1 MRNVLQAITASLLLA
16 GECLAAA
23 PTARP
28 SIADFAQPPIAVGA
42 QLSADGKLLAARS
55 WTGDVSRILVF
66 DATDAAKP
74 PRVISLGKTDVTS
87 ITWAGG
93 DRLLLRIR
101 RYERIYDQTYPMTRL
116 IVVDISTGE
125 SRIADPNNRGLL
137 GGDVLYTDP
146 EGRTALVA
154 SQDTIFDSPAVKRV
168 DLATGK
174 ATIVEKPRPDVW
186 DWYADS
192 DGVVRA
198 GLAYSE
204 RSWKLFYRDKA
215 GEPLRV
221 IRGKF
226 DKNADSSVDRFTFGQ
241 SGTGTIVTNE
251 RTGRFAVYRYDFKTG
266 TVGEPIFED
275 SEVDVTG
282 VWGDRWS
289 GDLAGIE
296 YENDRKR
303 FLWLDPELKKVQA
316 KLDKALPNMV
326 NEIVSRSRD
335 NAKLLIYSSSAS
347 DPGTY
352 YLLDQKT
359 LRMNPVY
366 APLARI
372 DPALLSPTTSLRY
385 TARDGLSIPAYLTLP
400 KGIEGKQLPL
410 IVMPHGGP
418 FLRDSWEYD
427 SMVQFLASRGYG
439 VFQPQF
445 RGSTGYG
452 KSFVEKGYGQ
462 WGRAMQDDLDDGL
475 DHLVKSG
482 VADPRRVCIVGAS
495 YGGYAALWG
504 AIRNPERYRC
514 AASLAGVTDLD
525 AQLKA
530 NRKTFS
536 ATRYFREWKTIV
548 AGEQKI
554 DLATV
559 SPLQQ
564 AGRLKVPVLIGH
576 GEKDEVVPVQQGR
589 AMVEALRRE
598 RADVTSVFY
607 PGSGHDLEGDGDL
620 ADYLGRLEAFL
631 SKNNP
636 AG

>member
-1 MRNVLQAITASLLLA
+1 MRSVLQATVLGLLLA
-16 GECLAAA
+16 SEGLAAQPA
-23 PTARP
+23 SRP
-28 SIADFAQPPIAVGA
+28 SIADFAEPPVATGA
-42 QLSADGKLLAARS
+42 RLSADGKLLAARS
-55 WTGDVSRILVF
+55 WQGDTSRILIF
-66 DATDAAKP
+66 DATNPSKP
-74 PRVISLGKTDVTS
+74 PRALPLGKSDVTS
-87 ITWAGG
+87 ISWAGAN
-93 DRLLLRIR
+93 RLLLRVR
-101 RYERIYDQTYPMTRL
+101 KYEKLFDQVYPFTRL
-116 IVVDISTGE
+116 IVVDIDTGQ
-125 SRIADPNNRGLL
+125 SRVADPANQGVL

-146 EGRTALVA
+146 DGQTALVA
-154 SQDTIFDSPAVKRV
+154 SQDTIFDTPAVKRV

-174 ATIVEKPRPDVW
+174 ATLVEKPRPDVW

-198 GLAYSE
+198 GFAYDN
-204 RSWKLFYRDKA
+204 RAWKLFYRDKA
-215 GEPLRV
+215 GEPLRT
-221 IRGKF
+221 IKGKF
-226 DKNADSSVDRFTFGQ
+226 DKNSDSSVDRFTFGRA
-241 SGTGTIVTNE
+241 GTGTIITNE
-251 RTGRFAVYRYDFKTG
+251 RTGRFGVYRYDFTSG
-266 TVGEPIFED
+266 SIGEAIFED
-275 SEVDVTG
+275 PEVDVTG

-289 GDLAGIE
+289 GDISGIE

-303 FLWLDPELKKVQA
+303 FVWLDPDLKQTQA
-316 KLDKALPNMV
+316 RIDRALPTTV

-335 NAKLLIYSSSAS
+335 KAKLLIFSSSAS
-347 DPGTY
+347 DPGAY
-352 YLLDQKT
+352 FLLDQTTRK
-359 LRMNPVY
+359 MNPVY

-372 DPALLSPTTSLRY
+372 DPAQLSATTHLRY
-385 TARDGLSIPAYLTLP
+385 AARDGLGIPAYLTLP
-400 KGIEGKQLPL
+400 KGKPGKLLPT

-418 FLRDSWEYD
+418 FIRDSWEYD
-427 SMVQFLASRGYG
+427 TFVQFIASRGYA

-475 DHLVKSG
+475 DHLIKTG
-482 VADPRRVCIVGAS
+482 VADPKRVCIVGAS

-530 NRKTFS
+530 NRKSFT
-536 ATRYFREWKTIV
+536 ATRYFREWRTKV
-548 AGEQKI
+548 AGEQKV

-564 AGRLKVPVLIGH
+564 AARLKVPVLIGH
-576 GEKDEVVPVQQGR
+576 GEKDEVVPVRQGR
-589 AMVEALRRE
+589 AIVQALQGG
-598 RADVTSVFY
+598 RAEVTSVFY
-607 PGSGHDLEGDGDL
+607 AKSGHDLEGEGDL

-631 SKNNP
+631 HKHNP